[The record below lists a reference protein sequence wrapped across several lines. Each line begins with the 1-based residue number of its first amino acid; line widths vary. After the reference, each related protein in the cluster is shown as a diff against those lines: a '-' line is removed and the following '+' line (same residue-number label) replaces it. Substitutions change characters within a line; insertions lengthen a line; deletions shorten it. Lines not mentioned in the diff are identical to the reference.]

1 MQGLCYE
8 WLTACIETCTGVLH
22 DGAIDAVL
30 EGLVQLAKTADHEVN
45 QVIYI
50 GVCFLFVVDC
60 FDVLIGALF
69 TDTEEVVHC
78 VVHYLK
84 YFLAD
89 EFFLRREMGT
99 SPSSIE
105 VTQSNINNWLK
116 RALKHISPR
125 DNLENRKD

>member
-1 MQGLCYE
+1 MQGLCNGL
-8 WLTACIETCTGVLH
+8 LTGCIETCTCVLH
-22 DGAIDAVL
+22 YGAIDAIL
-30 EGLVQLAKTADHEVN
+30 EGLVQLAKTADDKVD

-50 GVCFLFVVDC
+50 GVRFLFIVNR
-60 FDVLIGALF
+60 FDVLIGTLF
-69 TDTEEVVHC
+69 TDTKEVVHC
-78 VVHYLK
+78 VIHYLK

-116 RALKHISPR
+116 KGTQTYQPMR
-125 DNLENRKD
+125 

>member
-1 MQGLCYE
+1 MQGLCYGL
-8 WLTACIETCTGVLH
+8 LTTCIETCTCVLH

-30 EGLVQLAKTADHEVN
+30 EGLVEFAKTANDEVN
-45 QVIYI
+45 QIIYI
-50 GVCFLFVVDC
+50 GVGFLFVVDC
-60 FDVLIGALF
+60 FDVLISALF

-84 YFLAD
+84 YFLTD

-105 VTQSNINNWLK
+105 VTQSNINNWLE
-116 RALKHISPR
+116 RALKHIKPSGY
-125 DNLENRKD
+125 LEKKGD